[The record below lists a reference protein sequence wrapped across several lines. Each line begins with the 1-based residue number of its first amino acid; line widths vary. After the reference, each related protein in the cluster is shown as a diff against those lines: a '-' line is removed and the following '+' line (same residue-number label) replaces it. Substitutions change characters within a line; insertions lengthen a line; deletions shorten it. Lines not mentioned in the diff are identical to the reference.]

1 MIVAILTPPSP
12 HTHTL
17 IQIKQSEKEK
27 ILKEGCNGTY
37 NVILALEGEAG

>member
-12 HTHTL
+12 THTL

-27 ILKEGCNGTY
+27 ILKEGCNGIY